1 MNKKQLT
8 KSDADGKLAGVCS
21 GLANYFDV
29 DVTLVRLAFVVATL
43 IGGPGLLVYIILALV
58 LPGDPTASYSKVKN
72 DYM

>member
-1 MNKKQLT
+1 
-8 KSDADGKLAGVCS
+8 GKLAGVCS

-58 LPGDPTASYSKVKN
+58 LPGDPTANYSKVKR